1 MRTFYHPNRE
11 DISLPTVL
19 YALSDPIRLEIVA
32 ALARGGEAACET
44 IGLDVPRSTMSHHYK
59 VLREAGVVR
68 KRIVG
73 TQHFMSLR
81 REDLD
86 ALFPGLLEAVIGAA
100 VTETNPAAPSA
111 ARQPRGA

>member
-1 MRTFYHPNRE
+1 MRTYYHPSRE

-32 ALARGGEAACET
+32 ALARGGEHSCET
-44 IGLDVPRSTMSHHYK
+44 LGIDMPRSTLSHHYK
-59 VLREAGVVR
+59 VLREAGIVR
-68 KRIVG
+68 KRIAG

-86 ALFPGLLEAVIGAA
+86 ALFPGLIAAVVGAA
-100 VTETNPAAPSA
+100 VGTAV
-111 ARQPRGA
+111 R